1 MTNEARIIK
10 EKLNISAIPN
20 DTLNQLIKDR
30 LDFGFDSIYFRYA
43 EVCDEL
49 AMYKSIIEHSNPIDE
64 RKHMNGRKM
73 HFYNTL
79 EQLLQAH
86 CEVKNDT

>member
-1 MTNEARIIK
+1 MNDYSKKIK
-10 EKLNISAIPN
+10 DKLDIVTMSREDF
-20 DTLNQLIKDR
+20 DTLCKDR

-49 AMYKSIIEHSNPIDE
+49 AAYIARANGSSPIDE
-64 RKHMNGRKM
+64 RRHMNGRKM
-73 HFYNTL
+73 HFYNAL

-86 CEVKNDT
+86 VQEDK

>member
-1 MTNEARIIK
+1 MTNEAKKIK
-10 EKLNISAIPN
+10 NILDVSTIPN

-49 AMYKSIIEHSNPIDE
+49 AMYKSMVE
-64 RKHMNGRKM
+64 RTSPLQEKKNMSSRKM
-73 HFYNTL
+73 HFYEAL

-86 CEVKNDT
+86 VSPEGE

>member
-1 MTNEARIIK
+1 MTDNAKKIK
-10 EKLNISAIPN
+10 ETLDTSIVSN

-30 LDFGFDSIYFRYA
+30 IDFGFDSIYFRYA

-49 AMYKSIIEHSNPIDE
+49 AMYKAIVEHTNPIQE
-64 RKHMNGRKM
+64 KKNMFHQKM
-73 HFYNTL
+73 HFYEAL

-86 CEVKNDT
+86 EEKRK

>member
-1 MTNEARIIK
+1 MTNEAKIIK
-10 EKLNISAIPN
+10 NILDVSTIPN

-86 CEVKNDT
+86 GEEEK

>member
-1 MTNEARIIK
+1 MTDNAKKIK
-10 EKLNISAIPN
+10 EILDTSIVSN

-30 LDFGFDSIYFRYA
+30 IDFGFDSIYFRYA

-49 AMYKSIIEHSNPIDE
+49 AMYKAIVEHTNPIQE
-64 RKHMNGRKM
+64 KKNMFHQKM
-73 HFYNTL
+73 HFYEAL

-86 CEVKNDT
+86 EEKRK

>member
-1 MTNEARIIK
+1 MTNSAKKIK
-10 EKLNISAIPN
+10 EILDTSIVPN

-43 EVCDEL
+43 EACDEL
-49 AMYKSIIEHSNPIDE
+49 AMYKSIVEHTNPVQE
-64 RKHMNGRKM
+64 KKNMFHQKM
-73 HFYNTL
+73 HFYEAL

-86 CEVKNDT
+86 VKPEGE